1 MDLDTKFKDTHP
13 HAFFLDDNNRD
24 SLESYLKYQGWIDE
38 DANIEALQKAGEGNM
53 NKVLRVRLS
62 SGESFIIKQ
71 SRTWVEKFP
80 NIPAPPERANIEGL
94 YFKET
99 GQNDTIAS
107 FSPELLHADP
117 DSHILML
124 EDLGEGTDLIYL
136 YEKERNLD
144 EDALKALMGYISALH
159 QNFNQHESDFYIE
172 NRGMRKL
179 NAEHIFRFP
188 FLEDNGMDL
197 DEVTPG
203 LADLAASYRNDNELM
218 DQVAFLQYRYL
229 QNGENL
235 LQGDFY
241 PGSFIKTKDGV
252 KVIDPEF
259 CFFGDAEFDLG
270 VFHAHMMMA
279 QQPQEIIDGI
289 SEHYKKPPT
298 FSDMLYQQYAGIE
311 IMRRILGLAQL
322 PLSLDLEEKKELLEK
337 AYKMLLEE

>member
-1 MDLDTKFKDTHP
+1 MDLATKFKDSHP
-13 HAFFLDDNNRD
+13 HAFFLDDENQD
-24 SLESYLKYQGWIDE
+24 GLESYLKYQRWIDE
-38 DANIEALQKAGEGNM
+38 DASIASVDKAGEGNM
-53 NKVLRVRLS
+53 NKVLRVQLAGGDS
-62 SGESFIIKQ
+62 YIIKQ
-71 SRTWVEKFP
+71 SRPWVEKFP
-80 NIPAPPERANIEGL
+80 DIPAPSERANIEGL

-99 GQNDTIAS
+99 GQNETIAS
-107 FSPELLHADP
+107 FSPDLLHADP
-117 DSHILML
+117 DSNILFL
-124 EDLGEGTDLIYL
+124 EDLGEGADLIYL
-136 YEKERNLD
+136 YEKERDMD
-144 EDALKALMGYISALH
+144 EVTLKALMDYISALH

-197 DEVTPG
+197 DEITPG
-203 LADLAASYRNDNELM
+203 LADVAATYRSNDELM

-241 PGSFIKTKDGV
+241 PGSFIKTEDGL

-270 VFHAHMMMA
+270 VFHAHMLMA
-279 QQPQEIIDGI
+279 QQPDGI
-289 SEHYKKPPT
+289 VDGVMEHYKKSPT
-298 FSDMLYQQYAGIE
+298 FSDMLYRQYTGIE

-322 PLSLDLEEKKELLEK
+322 PLSLDLAEKEMLLKQAHELL
-337 AYKMLLEE
+337 LG